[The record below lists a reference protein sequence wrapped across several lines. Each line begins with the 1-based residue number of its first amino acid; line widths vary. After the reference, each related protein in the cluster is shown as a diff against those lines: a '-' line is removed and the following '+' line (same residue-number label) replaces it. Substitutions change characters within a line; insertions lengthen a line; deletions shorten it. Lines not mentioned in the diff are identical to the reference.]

1 MFKIIEFVNMIRG
14 DYFFL
19 FFLST
24 IAITR
29 LLLVNHKMA
38 GPTIKEFR
46 LRHYMFGVVL
56 FIFAFLIDNLTIY
69 AIALGLIVDEIPV
82 ILAKGPGHKDEYW
95 RGCEDY
101 HTRWSFAGVLIIV
114 LLVFIFRNSMA
125 GLIQP

>member
-1 MFKIIEFVNMIRG
+1 MIQG

-29 LLLVNHKMA
+29 LLLVSHKMA
-38 GPTIKEFR
+38 GPTIKGFR

-56 FIFAFLIDNLTIY
+56 LIPAFLIDNLMIY

-101 HTRWSFAGVLIIV
+101 HTRWSFAGVLILIF
-114 LLVFIFRNSMA
+114 LAFIFRSFIA
-125 GLIQP
+125 RLI